1 MTDSTR
7 SPRDATTPLL
17 DESAAR
23 WLELMTSLAG
33 GLGVAALLAFGL
45 RVLLRML

>member
-7 SPRDATTPLL
+7 SPGDGTTPLL

-33 GLGVAALLAFGL
+33 GLGVTALVVWGL
-45 RVLLRML
+45 IVLLRML